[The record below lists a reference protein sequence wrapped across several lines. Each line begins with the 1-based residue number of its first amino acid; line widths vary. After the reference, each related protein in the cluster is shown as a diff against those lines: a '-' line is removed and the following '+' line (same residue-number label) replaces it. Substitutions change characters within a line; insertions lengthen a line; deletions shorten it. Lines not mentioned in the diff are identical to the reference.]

1 DIPFQTYRDFA
12 ENKGMFAP
20 GNKNIPIYDKNGNIK
35 NILTIPVPDFSS
47 ISTLGIATLVDAQ
60 HIASVKHNGG
70 YTNVSFGGGDNLYTI
85 VNRNNNPS
93 VDFHAPRLNKLVTE
107 VAPMEVAKIDVGN
120 KFDEKRYTQFIRIG
134 SGSQIITES
143 NKTIANPYA
152 VLTGGTVGDIT
163 YKNWWGGVY
172 MSPTGNLGDH
182 MGPLPNHPQPGD
194 SGSPLFA
201 YDNVD
206 KKWVLFG
213 VFYGYNDYNS
223 FYTPIQLEQLNSIA
237 STESDGI
244 IVSQSNDV
252 FHWSFDKKNGL
263 GKIQQGNHTYEMH
276 GRLSDNLDN
285 GKNITF
291 TGNSGHILLDNDI
304 DQGAGSLTFLTDYTV
319 GTSNN
324 STWIGGGLDIHKNAT
339 VTWKVNG
346 QKNDNLHKI
355 GEGTLIVNASGINEG
370 GLKVGNGVTVLNQQ
384 PDAYGRVQAFSSV
397 NIASGRPTVVLS
409 NDKQINPDNI
419 TWGYRGGVLDVNGN
433 NLTFHV
439 LNAADHG
446 AIISNSSDKTAEITL
461 DLPSKNHIY
470 HGKFIGNLDIVNKTQ
485 DNNSNTLIMDGSA
498 NITGSFTTE
507 NGRLLL
513 QGYPVIHAFSSQSI
527 VDKTNSLGDY
537 STLNKP
543 TSSSQNDWENRHYL
557 FNELNLNNSDLSV
570 SRNAHL
576 QANINATGSNIT
588 LGDNRVYIDENDGNG
603 IDFKITEGK
612 SDAVKKEDESTF
624 VGRISI
630 SQNSSLSIKNNFNGS
645 ITSSDSNIKI
655 DSRNVILNDVM
666 LENSLLN
673 LKNNSRVQ
681 LTGDLKSNEKIDID
695 DSTLVLNADR
705 KTEQMYNSKLG
716 WILNGDKSILTV
728 LPLSHLYGDIISSG
742 NTTLTFGDLN
752 YSKQTLGG
760 QLSGNQVFYSG
771 KMMAP
776 SSRVDMYATKW
787 SLSGDSEVDSLI
799 ISNTS
804 VGYHANKTTSSPWS
818 LAGVTPSQ
826 AIMTDLKMNSLSA
839 TNSSFTFRTN
849 GKESD
854 KLIVTGKAQ
863 GKSNTLYVNFL
874 KLPSSQEKLNLPLI
888 EAPLSTKLDIFKPG
902 PSKRGFSEIM
912 PIIRTVNSEQKKKW
926 ILTGYEE
933 KENKKITKQAT
944 DFMKNGVDRFLIE
957 SNNLNKRMGEL
968 RNLNYDTGVWARIVN
983 GKGASENGYND
994 TFNHVQIGYDK
1005 KSEKQDFDVFTGLT
1019 ATYTHS
1025 NGSSDFYNGTANT
1038 YGLGYYS
1045 SIIYDCGLYADFISK
1060 VLYSEQDYN
1069 LHLLGFGNKKSKNY
1083 SFLTSFEFGYRHS
1096 ISDNSFI
1103 EPKAEIISGYISKND
1118 YAWNNNGINL
1128 AMMTDSNVPVIGKL
1142 GVSTGNIF
1150 SLDTSNITTHAGVYY
1165 EFDITKTPDITLR
1178 DDVGTYNIKGKKDA
1192 RMVYSVGIN
1201 GNINKN
1207 TRIGVDIERSSFGDY
1222 NINHLV

>member
-1 DIPFQTYRDFA
+1 
-12 ENKGMFAP
+12 
-20 GNKNIPIYDKNGNIK
+20 
-35 NILTIPVPDFSS
+35 
-47 ISTLGIATLVDAQ
+47 
-60 HIASVKHNGG
+60 
-70 YTNVSFGGGDNLYTI
+70 
-85 VNRNNNPS
+85 
-93 VDFHAPRLNKLVTE
+93 
-107 VAPMEVAKIDVGN
+107 
-120 KFDEKRYTQFIRIG
+120 
-134 SGSQIITES
+134 
-143 NKTIANPYA
+143 
-152 VLTGGTVGDIT
+152 
-163 YKNWWGGVY
+163 
-172 MSPTGNLGDH
+172 
-182 MGPLPNHPQPGD
+182 
-194 SGSPLFA
+194 
-201 YDNVD
+201 
-206 KKWVLFG
+206 
-213 VFYGYNDYNS
+213 
-223 FYTPIQLEQLNSIA
+223 
-237 STESDGI
+237 
-244 IVSQSNDV
+244 
-252 FHWSFDKKNGL
+252 
-263 GKIQQGNHTYEMH
+263 
-276 GRLSDNLDN
+276 
-285 GKNITF
+285 
-291 TGNSGHILLDNDI
+291 
-304 DQGAGSLTFLTDYTV
+304 
-319 GTSNN
+319 
-324 STWIGGGLDIHKNAT
+324 
-339 VTWKVNG
+339 
-346 QKNDNLHKI
+346 
-355 GEGTLIVNASGINEG
+355 
-370 GLKVGNGVTVLNQQ
+370 
-384 PDAYGRVQAFSSV
+384 
-397 NIASGRPTVVLS
+397 
-409 NDKQINPDNI
+409 
-419 TWGYRGGVLDVNGN
+419 
-433 NLTFHV
+433 
-439 LNAADHG
+439 
-446 AIISNSSDKTAEITL
+446 
-461 DLPSKNHIY
+461 
-470 HGKFIGNLDIVNKTQ
+470 
-485 DNNSNTLIMDGSA
+485 
-498 NITGSFTTE
+498 
-507 NGRLLL
+507 
-513 QGYPVIHAFSSQSI
+513 
-527 VDKTNSLGDY
+527 
-537 STLNKP
+537 
-543 TSSSQNDWENRHYL
+543 
-557 FNELNLNNSDLSV
+557 
-570 SRNAHL
+570 
-576 QANINATGSNIT
+576 
-588 LGDNRVYIDENDGNG
+588 
-603 IDFKITEGK
+603 
-612 SDAVKKEDESTF
+612 
-624 VGRISI
+624 
-630 SQNSSLSIKNNFNGS
+630 
-645 ITSSDSNIKI
+645 
-655 DSRNVILNDVM
+655 M

-1038 YGLGYYS
+1038 
-1045 SIIYDCGLYADFISK
+1045 
-1060 VLYSEQDYN
+1060 
-1069 LHLLGFGNKKSKNY
+1069 
-1083 SFLTSFEFGYRHS
+1083 
-1096 ISDNSFI
+1096 
-1103 EPKAEIISGYISKND
+1103 
-1118 YAWNNNGINL
+1118 
-1128 AMMTDSNVPVIGKL
+1128 
-1142 GVSTGNIF
+1142 
-1150 SLDTSNITTHAGVYY
+1150 
-1165 EFDITKTPDITLR
+1165 
-1178 DDVGTYNIKGKKDA
+1178 
-1192 RMVYSVGIN
+1192 
-1201 GNINKN
+1201 
-1207 TRIGVDIERSSFGDY
+1207 
-1222 NINHLV
+1222 